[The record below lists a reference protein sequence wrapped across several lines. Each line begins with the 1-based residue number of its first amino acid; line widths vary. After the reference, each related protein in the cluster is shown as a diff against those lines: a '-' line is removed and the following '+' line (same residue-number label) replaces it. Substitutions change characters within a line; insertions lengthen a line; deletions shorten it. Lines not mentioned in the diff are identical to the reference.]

1 VKIDLV
7 NLVRICLNCLY
18 LAILTVKLF
27 FNMIIYSRV
36 ILFLAVVI
44 VSSVSFAQEQDKEQ
58 SKLYMEQANEI
69 MAVTRAIDDARDI
82 MVTAANFDTTNIK
95 ANFEAGHMHIE
106 SIGRDLAVKYFLR
119 IYRQDPNYR
128 FDLEY
133 WIANSYQYG
142 LKFDKALDFYNRY
155 RDRLLKKPNYSG
167 RDKIE
172 MKDVDRR
179 IQECNNGKEFIADP
193 KPYSITNMGREINSE
208 FEDYGPVLN
217 ANESEI
223 IFTTRRRDGNTNE
236 NVADDN
242 KPYEDIF
249 VANISGGKWSYAKN
263 IGPMLNGQY
272 SDSNLTLSYDGQ
284 LLFIY
289 KDDGNGDIFVSEK
302 AKNGGWEAP
311 TPLPGIINSS
321 ARESSV
327 SISADDNILFF
338 ASDRPGGYGA
348 SDIYMCTK
356 DSKGE
361 WSRVKNLGPTI
372 NTPYEEDGPNIS
384 FDGKTLYFSSSG
396 HKTMGGLDIFKSTLV
411 NADRN
416 EWSEPENIG
425 YPINSPDDDVYFTT
439 SKDGKKMYYSS
450 VREDG
455 MGYTDIYVITPVEEK
470 KKEPPVVAA
479 KEPVKEEP
487 KKEEPKKEEPVVVVT
502 PKIEEPKK
510 DIPPI
515 ILIPK
520 RDEPKKEVPLVV
532 IPRKE
537 EPKKEAQPIKYTIKV
552 VDPETKAPLEAKVR
566 MRGLKDKVVV
576 GSVDQGNGTIE
587 FNITSTS
594 PKDYQITVEREG
606 YIFQTITER
615 IGGASP
621 NAKPVNKTIELRK
634 LVVGAVS
641 ILRNIYFDFE
651 KATFRTDSYGELNK
665 LETMMKQNQNLK
677 VELSGHTD
685 FVGAK
690 KFNKRLSEKRAAAVK
705 SFLVSKGVDT
715 RRIKTVGY
723 GEERP
728 LASNDDEKEGRSLN
742 RRVEFRVLG
751 N

>member
-1 VKIDLV
+1 
-7 NLVRICLNCLY
+7 

-27 FNMIIYSRV
+27 FNMNIHRRV
-36 ILFLAVVI
+36 ILFLALVM
-44 VSSVSFAQEQDKEQ
+44 VSSVVFAQEQDKKQ
-58 SKLYMEQANEI
+58 SLEYMQQAVDI
-69 MAVTRAIDDARDI
+69 MAATSAMDDARDI
-82 MVTAANFDTTNIK
+82 MVIAANLDTTNVK
-95 ANFEAGHMHIE
+95 ANFEAGHMHIQT
-106 SIGRDLAVKYFLR
+106 INKDLAVKYFLR

-133 WIANSYQYG
+133 WIANSYQFG
-142 LKFDKALDFYNRY
+142 LKFDNALDYYARY
-155 RDRLLKKPNYSG
+155 RDRLTKRPNYAG

-172 MKDVDRR
+172 LKDVERR
-179 IQECNNGKEFIADP
+179 IQECKNGKEFVADP
-193 KPYSITNMGREINSE
+193 KPYSIANMGREINSE

-217 ANESEI
+217 ADETEI

-249 VANISGGKWSYAKN
+249 VADKSGGKWSPAKN
-263 IGPMLNGQY
+263 IGPTLNSKF

-289 KDDGNGDIFVSEK
+289 KDDGNGDIYVSEK
-302 AKNGGWEAP
+302 NKNGSWGTP
-311 TPLPGIINSS
+311 TPLPGVINSS

-327 SISADDNILFF
+327 SISADGNILYF
-338 ASDRPGGYGA
+338 ASERPGGYGG
-348 SDIYMCTK
+348 SDLYMCTK

-372 NTPYEEDGPNIS
+372 NTPYEEDGPYIS
-384 FDGKTLYFSSSG
+384 FDGVTLYFSSAG
-396 HKTMGGLDIFKSTLV
+396 HKTMGGLDIFKTTLT
-411 NADRN
+411 NTDKN

-425 YPINSPDDDVYFTT
+425 YPINTPDDDVYFTT
-439 SKDGKKMYYSS
+439 SKDGKRWYYSS

-455 MGYTDIYVITPVEEK
+455 MGYTDIYVITPGEEK
-470 KKEPPVVAA
+470 KKEPPVVAVN
-479 KEPVKEEP
+479 EPVKEEP
-487 KKEEPKKEEPVVVVT
+487 KKEEPV
-502 PKIEEPKK
+502 
-510 DIPPI
+510 
-515 ILIPK
+515 
-520 RDEPKKEVPLVV
+520 KEVPK
-532 IPRKE
+532 KE
-537 EPKKEAQPIKYTIKV
+537 EPKKTVQPFKYIVTI
-552 VDPETKAPLEAKVR
+552 VDADTKTPLEAKVR
-566 MRGLKDKVVV
+566 MQGLKDKVVV
-576 GSVDQGNGTIE
+576 GSVDKGQGTIE
-587 FNITSTS
+587 FNITATGT
-594 PKDYQITVEREG
+594 KDYRITVEREG
-606 YIFQTITER
+606 YIFQTISEK
-615 IGGASP
+615 IGGASTE
-621 NAKPVNKTIELRK
+621 AKSLNKTIEMRK

-651 KATFRTDSYGELNK
+651 KATFRTESYSELNK

-677 VELSGHTD
+677 VEISGHTD
-685 FVGAK
+685 FIGSK
-690 KFNKRLSEKRAAAVK
+690 QYNKVLSQKRAAAVK

>member
-1 VKIDLV
+1 MSIH
-7 NLVRICLNCLY
+7 R
-18 LAILTVKLF
+18 
-27 FNMIIYSRV
+27 RV
-36 ILFLAVVI
+36 TLFLALVI
-44 VSSVSFAQEQDKEQ
+44 VSSIGCFAQEQDKEQ
-58 SKLYMEQANEI
+58 SKLYMDQANEI
-69 MAVTRAIDDARDI
+69 MAATRAIDDARDL

-95 ANFEAGHMHIE
+95 ANFEAGQMHIQ
-106 SIGRDLAVKYFLR
+106 SINRDFAVKYFMR

-142 LKFDKALDFYNRY
+142 LKFDKALDYYGRY
-155 RDRLLKKPNYSG
+155 RDRISKKPNYTG
-167 RDKIE
+167 RDKFDL
-172 MKDVDRR
+172 KDVDRR
-179 IQECNNGKEFIADP
+179 IQECKNGKEFIADP
-193 KPYSITNMGREINSE
+193 KPYSIANMGREINSE
-208 FEDYGPVLN
+208 FDDYGPVLN
-217 ANESEI
+217 ADESEI

-249 VANISGGKWSYAKN
+249 VADLSGGKWSSAKN
-263 IGPMLNGQY
+263 IGPTLNGQY

-302 AKNGGWEAP
+302 NKNGSWGEP

-327 SISADDNILFF
+327 SISADGNILYF
-338 ASDRPGGYGA
+338 ASERPGGYGA

-361 WSRVKNLGPTI
+361 WSRVKNLGPAI

-384 FDGKTLYFSSSG
+384 FDGKTLFFSSSG

-416 EWSEPENIG
+416 EWSDPENIG

-487 KKEEPKKEEPVVVVT
+487 KKEEPKKEEPTVVMT

-520 RDEPKKEVPLVV
+520 RDEPKKEEPQKEIQPTKYIVTVVDAETKVPLDV
-532 IPRKE
+532 
-537 EPKKEAQPIKYTIKV
+537 
-552 VDPETKAPLEAKVR
+552 KVR
-566 MRGLKDKVVV
+566 MQGLKDKVMV
-576 GSVDQGNGTIE
+576 GSVDKGNGTIE
-587 FNITSTS
+587 FNITATA
-594 PKDYQITVEREG
+594 PKDYRITVEREG
-606 YIFQTITER
+606 YIFQTISEK
-615 IGGASP
+615 IGGASSE
-621 NAKPVNKTIELRK
+621 AKSINKTIELRK

-651 KATFRTDSYGELNK
+651 KATFRTESYSELNK

-677 VELSGHTD
+677 VEISGHTD
-685 FVGAK
+685 FVGSK
-690 KFNKRLSEKRAAAVK
+690 QFNKKLSQKRAAAVK

-728 LASNDDEKEGRSLN
+728 LASNYD
-742 RRVEFRVLG
+742 
-751 N
+751 

>member
-1 VKIDLV
+1 MGQIWPFHLERFY
-7 NLVRICLNCLY
+7 LTCLY

-27 FNMIIYSRV
+27 FNMSIQRV
-36 ILFLAVVI
+36 TLFLALVM
-44 VSSVSFAQEQDKEQ
+44 VSSVGLAQEQDKEQ
-58 SKLYMEQANEI
+58 SKLYMDQATEI

-82 MVTAANFDTTNIK
+82 MVQAANFDTTNIK
-95 ANFEAGHMHIE
+95 ANFEAGHMHIQ

-133 WIANSYQYG
+133 WIANSYQFG
-142 LKFDKALDFYNRY
+142 LKFDKALDYYGRY
-155 RDRLLKKPNYSG
+155 RDRLVKKPSYGG

-172 MKDVDRR
+172 LKEVDRR
-179 IQECNNGKEFIADP
+179 IQECQNGKEFIADP
-193 KPYSITNMGREINSE
+193 KPYSISNMGREINSE

-217 ANESEI
+217 ADETEI

-249 VANISGGKWSYAKN
+249 VADKSGGKWSSAKN
-263 IGPMLNGQY
+263 IGPTLNSKF

-289 KDDGNGDIFVSEK
+289 KDDGNGDIYVSEK
-302 AKNGGWEAP
+302 NKNGSWGTP

-327 SISADDNILFF
+327 SISADGNILYF

-361 WSRVKNLGPTI
+361 WSRVKNLGPKI
-372 NTPYEEDGPNIS
+372 NTPYEEDGPYIS
-384 FDGKTLYFSSSG
+384 FDGVTLYFSSAG
-396 HKTMGGLDIFKSTLV
+396 HKTMGGLDIFKTSLV
-411 NADRN
+411 NTEKN

-425 YPINSPDDDVYFTT
+425 YPINTPDDDVYFST
-439 SKDGKKMYYSS
+439 SKDGKRWYYSS

-455 MGYTDIYVITPVEEK
+455 MGYTDIYLITPGEEK
-470 KKEPPVVAA
+470 KKEPPVVAV
-479 KEPVKEEP
+479 KEPVKEDPKKDPVIEVP
-487 KKEEPKKEEPVVVVT
+487 KKEQPKK
-502 PKIEEPKK
+502 
-510 DIPPI
+510 
-515 ILIPK
+515 LI
-520 RDEPKKEVPLVV
+520 
-532 IPRKE
+532 
-537 EPKKEAQPIKYTIKV
+537 QPFKYLLTV
-552 VDPETKAPLEAKVR
+552 VDAETKSPLDAKVR
-566 MRGLKDKVVV
+566 MQGLKDKVVV
-576 GSVDQGNGTIE
+576 GAVDKGQGTIE
-587 FNITSTS
+587 FNITATVA
-594 PKDYQITVEREG
+594 KDYRITVEREG
-606 YIFQTITER
+606 YIFQTISEK
-615 IGGASP
+615 IAGASTD
-621 NAKPVNKTIELRK
+621 ARTINKTIELRK

-651 KATFRTDSYGELNK
+651 KATFRTESYSELNK
-665 LETMMKQNQNLK
+665 LETMMKQNQNLQ
-677 VELSGHTD
+677 VEISGHTD
-685 FVGAK
+685 FVGSK
-690 KFNKRLSEKRAAAVK
+690 YYNKTLSLKRAAAVK

-715 RRIKTVGY
+715 RRIKTVGH